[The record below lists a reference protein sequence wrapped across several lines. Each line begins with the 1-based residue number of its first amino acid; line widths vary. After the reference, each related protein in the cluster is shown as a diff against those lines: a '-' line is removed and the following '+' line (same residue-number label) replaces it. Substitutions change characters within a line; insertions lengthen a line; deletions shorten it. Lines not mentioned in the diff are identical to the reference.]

1 MLTLRSTSP
10 LTIFDRL
17 EQQLQQQLPPAEHPP
32 AAEVHEDGECYQLM
46 LDLPGVQRDAIDV
59 QASDRTL
66 VVSAERRKPAAESS
80 EANDGAS
87 GNTGK
92 DGSLVFSEFHYGSWS
107 RSFRFSTPIQRDQ
120 IQATYRDGVLT
131 VVALKAHTVTSVAVQ
146 VEV

>member
-10 LTIFDRL
+10 LSIFDRL
-17 EQQLQQQLPPAEHPP
+17 EQQLQQQLPPAEHLP
-32 AAEVHEDGECYQLM
+32 AAEVHEDGERYQLM

-66 VVSAERRKPAAESS
+66 AVRAERRMPAAESS
-80 EANDGAS
+80 EANDGAV

-92 DGSLVFSEFHYGSWS
+92 DGSLLFSEFHYGPWG

-131 VVALKAHTVTSVAVQ
+131 VVAPKAHTVTSVAVQ